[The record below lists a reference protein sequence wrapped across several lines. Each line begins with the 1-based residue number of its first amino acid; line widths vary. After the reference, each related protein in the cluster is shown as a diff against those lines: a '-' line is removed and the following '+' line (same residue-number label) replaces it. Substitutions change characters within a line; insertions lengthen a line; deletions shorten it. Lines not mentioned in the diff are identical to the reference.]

1 MEFKMHITDRRSF
14 NINSIAL
21 LSSLLASPAFA
32 KGGQLSDALL
42 KDIDNGIMDA
52 ITNGASPSV
61 QISIFKQGQPIYKKA
76 IGLSNLENKIA
87 LTQNDVFRAGSL
99 TKQFTAA
106 AILLLAQKKK
116 LDLSDN
122 ASKYLPEFS
131 KLAPFSISELLW
143 HTAGIHSDET
153 DTSILGKPRSHIV
166 LAKEIATQKQ
176 VFDFPSG
183 TSWLYSNANYI
194 ILGAI
199 IEKIMGISYD
209 KAINILI
216 IKPLKLNNTYVENGH
231 SKNKNLV
238 TGYTPLESETPKFE
252 KAQAIEYAEAGA
264 AGALISNTDDL
275 CKWHQALLFGNLLN
289 KESRN
294 KMINA
299 GLLRDGRISGANRF
313 SEQDANYGD
322 VQYGMGLLIDKNS
335 NPEELIFHYGFIS
348 GFSSYLASFVK
359 SKITI
364 AILCNA
370 DNNPAMP
377 FRAVRKAISKSL

>member
-1 MEFKMHITDRRSF
+1 MHIIDRRNF
-14 NINSIAL
+14 GLNSIAL
-21 LSSLLASPAFA
+21 VAGLITSPAFA
-32 KGGQLSDALL
+32 KDGQLSESLV
-42 KDIDNGIMDA
+42 KDIDTGILDA
-52 ITNGASPSV
+52 ILNGASPSI
-61 QISIFKQGQPIYKKA
+61 QISIFKQGDPIYKKA
-76 IGLSNLENKIA
+76 IGFSNLENKIA
-87 LTQNDVFRAGSL
+87 LKQNDVFRVGSL

-122 ASKYLPEFS
+122 VSKYLSGFS
-131 KLAPFSISELLW
+131 KFEPLKISELLW

-153 DTSILGKPRSHIV
+153 DTSILGKPRSHIA
-166 LAKEIATQKQ
+166 LAKEIASQKQ
-176 VFDFPSG
+176 LFDFPAG
-183 TSWLYSNANYI
+183 TAWLYSNANYI

-199 IEKIMGISYD
+199 IEKIMGVSYD
-209 KAINILI
+209 KAINMLM

-231 SKNKNLV
+231 IKHKNLV

-252 KAQAIEYAEAGA
+252 KAQTIEYAEAGA

-275 CKWHQALLFGNLLN
+275 GKWHQALLFGNFLN
-289 KESRN
+289 NENRN
-294 KMINA
+294 KMIKA

-377 FRAVRKAISKSL
+377 FRAVRKAISKTL